1 MKKKWLSRGVI
12 TIEAS
17 YIIPWSVLII
27 ALLITMLFFVHN
39 RAWYTA
45 AACETALSGN
55 RYVEGSAGT
64 GSAGLLDKK
73 GDQNIP
79 GTHYAEETAAG
90 RIRDQAMPG
99 SEPEKQIACTYDATE
114 VRFSGQDFPLFSEA
128 FSWSVQE
135 SVKRV
140 RPAWIIRSRWLLQG
154 IIEGGTP

>member
-64 GSAGLLDKK
+64 GSAGLHQTRRYLIAAF
-73 GDQNIP
+73 GDSMNNQFNP
-79 GTHYAEETAAG
+79 FH
-90 RIRDQAMPG
+90 
-99 SEPEKQIACTYDATE
+99 E
-114 VRFSGQDFPLFSEA
+114 VISF
-128 FSWSVQE
+128 
-135 SVKRV
+135 
-140 RPAWIIRSRWLLQG
+140 RPRSR
-154 IIEGGTP
+154 